1 MYFYSLR
8 HDATKYAAMHE
19 ASLRRLMLVDLADG
33 TITYAAAEKLEIT
46 AR

>member
-19 ASLRRLMLVDLADG
+19 ASLRRLMLVDFADG
-33 TITYAAAEKLEIT
+33 AITDAAAEKVGMMV
-46 AR
+46 R